1 MLCTMPRRKKPIYTL
16 VLNGLTI
23 DVTAKTSLTIHDPMN
38 NLEDGEAILIC
49 KYLYDE
55 GFLTKQKNR
64 EISINIVSS

>member
-1 MLCTMPRRKKPIYTL
+1 MPRRKKPIYTL

-23 DVTAKTSLTIHDPMN
+23 DVTAKTSLTIHDPMS
-38 NLEDGEAILIC
+38 NLEDGEAMLIC